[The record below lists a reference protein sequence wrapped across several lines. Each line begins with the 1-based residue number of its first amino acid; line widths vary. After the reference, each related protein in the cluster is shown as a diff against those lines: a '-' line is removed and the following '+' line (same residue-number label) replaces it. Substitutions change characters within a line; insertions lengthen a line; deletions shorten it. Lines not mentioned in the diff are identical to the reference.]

1 MAIQPIDLQAIFS
14 QVDKVGK
21 NQSALREGLQIQE
34 ALQQAQSQ
42 KKLEENIRSVNESQ
56 NMGDEAGKIKDEK
69 GRKSSGQNGENG
81 NIEEE
86 DDSNPEEKKP
96 DLIRDPSLG
105 RIIDISG

>member
-14 QVDKVGK
+14 QIDKVGK
-21 NQSALREGLQIQE
+21 NQSVLREGLQIQE

-56 NMGDEAGKIKDEK
+56 NMGDDAGKIKDEQ
-69 GRKSSGQNGENG
+69 GRKSSGQSGENE

-86 DDSNPEEKKP
+86 DSNPEEKKP

-105 RIIDISG
+105 TIIDISG